1 MPDYKTDDK
10 EKEREFDVWMNS
22 LKETKTNP
30 DQLIKQIAR
39 DLADGCKRGF
49 WHSTFTYDNT
59 IGMVYFPHYLKKRGF
74 DVTEHG
80 GVFSYSR
87 WYGILEM
94 LVSKQYLSTE
104 SMKEIPIYSDD
115 SREEISITFNKTM
128 ETTYRIED
136 KSFLLCHSFTI
147 KERMANNKEL
157 IVQILILI
165 AILLSSF
172 ISILLSEGIIQ

>member
-22 LKETKTNP
+22 LKETTTNP

-49 WHSTFTYDNT
+49 WHSTFTYGNT
-59 IGMVYFPHYLKKRGF
+59 IDMVYFPHYLKKRGF
-74 DVTEHG
+74 NVTEHG
-80 GVFSYSR
+80 DVFSYSR
-87 WYGILEM
+87 WHGTLEM
-94 LVSKQYLSTE
+94 LVSRQYLSSE
-104 SMKEIPIYSDD
+104 SMKEIPVYSDE
-115 SREEISITFNKTM
+115 SKEEISLTFNRTM

-147 KERMANNKEL
+147 KERLANNKEL

-165 AILLSSF
+165 AILLSPF
-172 ISILLSEGIIQ
+172 ISIFLSKEIIQ